1 MTAVMIDSEHLGS
14 VEVDEASVIELP
26 AGILGFPEQRRYAV
40 VAADDSGLYSWL
52 QSLDQPQL
60 AFLAVVPS
68 PFFPDYEPVIS
79 DEDCAT
85 IGLTDPADAQVL
97 CLVTVGEDAV
107 TANLLGPAD
116 GSDPLA
122 RLPQAVAVRGV
133 HVHLY
138 GKGARAGRKLGHVTT
153 LGNSNPRQ
161 RICMVTYLPVMNAV

>member
-52 QSLDQPQL
+52 QSLDEPQL

-85 IGLTDPADAQVL
+85 IGLTDPEDAQVL

-107 TANLLGPAD
+107 TANLLGPVV
-116 GSDPLA
+116 LNVRTRMA
-122 RLPQAVAVRGV
+122 RQVVLTDSR
-133 HVHLY
+133 LST
-138 GKGARAGRKLGHVTT
+138 RAPITGG
-153 LGNSNPRQ
+153 
-161 RICMVTYLPVMNAV
+161 